1 MGNSIAV
8 SDTKL
13 DLDAVVSAASE
24 AGPTGPSEKRKKFAS
39 VLVAWKIKVSDSIAG
54 NEPRTRCSR
63 GGARLRSL
71 GRVVVLMT
79 AGEKKKKRG

>member
-39 VLVAWKIKVSDSIAG
+39 VLVAWKIKVSDS
-54 NEPRTRCSR
+54 
-63 GGARLRSL
+63 
-71 GRVVVLMT
+71 T
-79 AGEKKKKRG
+79 AAVKP